1 MHTFGIL
8 ITLQE
13 NKTILHIYN
22 EGSVAGNVSKSEC
35 CKYMTI
41 LICFLAVVASMRH
54 GLRLCRITGLE
65 NEHENRKHK

>member
-41 LICFLAVVASMRH
+41 LIFFCCGGKH
-54 GLRLCRITGLE
+54 GAWVTVM
-65 NEHENRKHK
+65 